1 MFKRTIAPTRST
13 DRLSY
18 LWLALGAALLLFTT
32 GQWVIPLAAWLAPL
46 FLLRFVRTQPLLFG
60 LLLVWLVKSA
70 GAAVAQQGI
79 ILISGVGYYV
89 IIVFVTLVTV
99 LPYLADRLLA
109 PRLHGFVAT
118 LVFPV
123 TFTGFEYLSSF
134 SPQGTLNSIAN
145 TQYGD
150 LPLLQVVSVTG
161 IWGITFLITWFAA
174 VVNWAW
180 ERGFAW
186 PQVRGGGLLYAGV
199 LAVVFLGGGARLA
212 FFPPDATL
220 VRIAGLSPS
229 QAAVA
234 AFNRQLPQATQNV
247 LLSGKA
253 TQADRAIARSA
264 FTTLD
269 DDLFARSQQEARAG
283 AKIIVWPEASPV
295 SAVILQEDEPA
306 LIQEASALAQQEGIY
321 LDMGLAV
328 FLSAANPPPFL
339 KDEAVLVD
347 PAGHVWTYEKYHL
360 IPFGEQNEVV
370 RGDGKVPLVDTP
382 YGRLSTVICFDADF
396 PATMRQAGQGGAD
409 LVLVPAH
416 DWQALDPEHTYD
428 ATFRAIENGYSLVR
442 ESAQGLSMT
451 VDYEGRV
458 LAASDYYTTD
468 DQIMVAYVPM
478 HGVRTI
484 YATIGDLFAWLC
496 LLGLVVLIGLALIQ
510 SRKRR
515 SAAVAAAPLP
525 EPQLARQPKVQDVFI
540 DEPSEWPLVPPAPGE
555 SLGRRE
561 NGNPSN
567 TNGGFL

>member
-1 MFKRTIAPTRST
+1 MAASRAAHDVGESKRGVPTMFKRTIAPTRST

-180 ERGFAW
+180 DRRFAW

-229 QAAVA
+229 QAAVT
-234 AFNRQLPQATQNV
+234 AFNQQLPQ
-247 LLSGKA
+247 
-253 TQADRAIARSA
+253 
-264 FTTLD
+264 
-269 DDLFARSQQEARAG
+269 
-283 AKIIVWPEASPV
+283 
-295 SAVILQEDEPA
+295 
-306 LIQEASALAQQEGIY
+306 
-321 LDMGLAV
+321 
-328 FLSAANPPPFL
+328 
-339 KDEAVLVD
+339 
-347 PAGHVWTYEKYHL
+347 
-360 IPFGEQNEVV
+360 
-370 RGDGKVPLVDTP
+370 
-382 YGRLSTVICFDADF
+382 
-396 PATMRQAGQGGAD
+396 
-409 LVLVPAH
+409 
-416 DWQALDPEHTYD
+416 QAL
-428 ATFRAIENGYSLVR
+428 S
-442 ESAQGLSMT
+442 
-451 VDYEGRV
+451 
-458 LAASDYYTTD
+458 
-468 DQIMVAYVPM
+468 
-478 HGVRTI
+478 
-484 YATIGDLFAWLC
+484 
-496 LLGLVVLIGLALIQ
+496 
-510 SRKRR
+510 
-515 SAAVAAAPLP
+515 
-525 EPQLARQPKVQDVFI
+525 
-540 DEPSEWPLVPPAPGE
+540 
-555 SLGRRE
+555 
-561 NGNPSN
+561 
-567 TNGGFL
+567 